1 MGYRLTSEAED
12 DIIAIAKTGLRVFG
26 ERQANQYNIDLFAIF
41 DLISAN
47 PRIARARDE
56 VSPPVR
62 IFPFKAHLIV
72 YLVGENDDVLI
83 VRIRHGHENW
93 IDD

>member
-1 MGYRLTSEAED
+1 MSYRLTSEAED
-12 DIIAIAKTGLRVFG
+12 DIIAIAKMGVRLFG
-26 ERQANQYNIDLFAIF
+26 ERQANRYNEDLFALF

-47 PRIARARDE
+47 PRMARARDE

-72 YLVGENDDVLI
+72 YLVDENDDVLI
-83 VRIRHGHENW
+83 VRLRHVHENW
-93 IDD
+93 SDD

>member
-1 MGYRLTSEAED
+1 MRL
-12 DIIAIAKTGLRVFG
+12 FG
-26 ERQANQYNIDLFAIF
+26 ERQAVRNNLDLFALF
-41 DLISAN
+41 ELIAAN
-47 PRIARARDE
+47 PHMAQQRPE

-62 IFPFKAHLIV
+62 IFPFKAHLVV
-72 YLVGENDDVLI
+72 YLVDENNDVLI